1 MLYVSQIVL
10 KQYRVGNFNQNPKSG
25 IGYWIEGLSIDN
37 ENVLVFVLAVKS
49 QCCGES
55 TYIDE

>member
-10 KQYRVGNFNQNPKSG
+10 EQYGVDNFNQNPKSG
-25 IGYWIEGLSIDN
+25 IGYWIEGLSIGN
-37 ENVLVFVLAVKS
+37 ENVVVFILAVKVS
-49 QCCGES
+49 VDS

>member
-25 IGYWIEGLSIDN
+25 ISYWIEGLSIDN

-49 QCCGES
+49 QC
-55 TYIDE
+55 